1 MPLGI
6 HAHAHAHT
14 YVDACVSRPTRCAC
28 ACMCQAGVAL
38 AELDYVL
45 VSYVCIYVAKQ
56 RGDPAHEATCDEWQR
71 LLKGGVR
78 AMLVSERSEETAAC
92 GMMETR
98 GVTVERLIEQSLGK
112 DERQPGVSCRECHG
126 PAPWLTAHALGCG
139 THSGRAA
146 VTAEPLRAS
155 MGDCGGAAVRPRQ
168 SRRVFGLSN
177 TQAERLPL
185 GRRDPPHAAPLARR
199 RRQGAHLHQRALRGA
214 QAQAR
219 RRGGRRRQPDQ
230 VVLVSLRGVR
240 ATPNLHAAC
249 VVREPYCSAPLL
261 REFVC
266 AHVRVTSH
274 VRACGRVCARLPGAR
289 RHTRG
294 GHFSSARIDSCASDR
309 RPPATLTLFQ

>member
-1 MPLGI
+1 M
-6 HAHAHAHT
+6 
-14 YVDACVSRPTRCAC
+14 
-28 ACMCQAGVAL
+28 AL

-56 RGDPAHEATCDEWQR
+56 RGDPVHEATCDEWQR

-92 GMMETR
+92 SMMETR
-98 GVTVERLIEQSLGK
+98 GVAVERLIEQSLGK

-126 PAPWLTAHALGCG
+126 LAPWLTAHALGCG

-146 VTAEPLRAS
+146 FTAEPLRAS
-155 MGDCGGAAVRPRQ
+155 MGDFGAAVRPAKPSLRP
-168 SRRVFGLSN
+168 LN
-177 TQAERLPL
+177 MQAERLPL
-185 GRRDPPHAAPLARR
+185 GRRDPPLAASLARC

-230 VVLVSLRGVR
+230 VVLVSLRGAR
-240 ATPNLHAAC
+240 ATPKLHAAS

-261 REFVC
+261 GEFVC
-266 AHVRVTSH
+266 ARVRVTSCACGACMR
-274 VRACGRVCARLPGAR
+274 VRAPGHRRPGHGPGA
-289 RHTRG
+289 
-294 GHFSSARIDSCASDR
+294 SKPSCG
-309 RPPATLTLFQ
+309 LG

>member
-1 MPLGI
+1 
-6 HAHAHAHT
+6 
-14 YVDACVSRPTRCAC
+14 
-28 ACMCQAGVAL
+28 
-38 AELDYVL
+38 
-45 VSYVCIYVAKQ
+45 
-56 RGDPAHEATCDEWQR
+56 
-71 LLKGGVR
+71 
-78 AMLVSERSEETAAC
+78 
-92 GMMETR
+92 
-98 GVTVERLIEQSLGK
+98 
-112 DERQPGVSCRECHG
+112 
-126 PAPWLTAHALGCG
+126 
-139 THSGRAA
+139 
-146 VTAEPLRAS
+146 

-219 RRGGRRRQPDQ
+219 WRGGRRRQPDQ

-289 RHTRG
+289 RHTQGPGASLLLSSYRQLRIRSTPPS
-294 GHFSSARIDSCASDR
+294 HSHVFSIVNTRDTFIAKVYRSVAAILYA
-309 RPPATLTLFQ
+309 PT